1 MVILAGVETQSSGY
15 ERKKIDN
22 ALQTFTLEDNGIDCG
37 TPYTMKIVI
46 PKGMKNLFL
55 YRYVLENNGKLTLLT
70 EDNIDNYVDKEIR
83 LRSPMFCKSDH
94 ICSKC
99 AGELFYKMGVK
110 NVGLLNDTMAGVL
123 MNAAM
128 KKFHDATVKFST
140 IDISNYIIKH

>member
-1 MVILAGVETQSSGY
+1 MYNYIISGSSLVELTSKNRDKYLNKKVKLRFSSMC
-15 ERKKIDN
+15 ES
-22 ALQTFTLEDNGIDCG
+22 
-37 TPYTMKIVI
+37 
-46 PKGMKNLFL
+46 
-55 YRYVLENNGKLTLLT
+55 
-70 EDNIDNYVDKEIR
+70 KEY
-83 LRSPMFCKSDH
+83 